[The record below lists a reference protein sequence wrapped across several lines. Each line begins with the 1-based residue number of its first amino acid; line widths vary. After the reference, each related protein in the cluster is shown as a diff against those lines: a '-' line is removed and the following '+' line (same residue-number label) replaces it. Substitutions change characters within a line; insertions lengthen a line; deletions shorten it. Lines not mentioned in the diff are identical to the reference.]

1 MSDGKLLVLFGTE
14 TGNAEDLAFD
24 AGKSSA
30 DYDLE
35 AEVKGMDEVS
45 LDDMKSCKR
54 LIICCSTWGEGDQP
68 DNAQDLYDAVEESE
82 DGSLSGVNFAVLA
95 LGDTAFEMFCQSG
108 IEWDI
113 ILEQK
118 GGTRINNRVECDTDY
133 EDDAEEWIQ
142 ATLELMKGTE

>member
-1 MSDGKLLVLFGTE
+1 MSDRKLLVLFGTE

-24 AGKSSA
+24 AGKSST

-45 LDDMKSCKR
+45 LDDIKSSKR

-108 IEWDI
+108 I
-113 ILEQK
+113 
-118 GGTRINNRVECDTDY
+118 
-133 EDDAEEWIQ
+133 
-142 ATLELMKGTE
+142 